1 MLKFKSFSVNDPS
14 KEAISKIK
22 ANTLEEAIDFFAA
35 EKKLARESFIRI
47 FSVEQC
53 K

>member
-1 MLKFKSFSVNDPS
+1 MSKFKSFSVNDPS
-14 KEAISKIK
+14 KEAISKTE
-22 ANTLEEAIDFFAA
+22 ARTLEEAVDFFVA
-35 EKKLARESFIRI
+35 EKKLDKESFLRI